1 MTQTLFFGALC
12 GVIGG
17 LTARYF
23 NIPGGAFIGSMFGCA
38 VYSGFVQGGVVVP
51 SNLRLVVQIA
61 AGIMIG
67 ATVKPELFQEGPAL
81 FAWAAGSAV
90 IFLAVGMIIAYF
102 AYRFGYLDKATAVFS
117 FAPGG
122 LTGMAVVS
130 QEEGAIA
137 GQVVLMHFARVF
149 LIFSTVPFLARWLL
163 SISD

>member
-1 MTQTLFFGALC
+1 MTSTLFFGALC
-12 GVIGG
+12 GIICG
-17 LTARYF
+17 LVARYF
-23 NIPGGAFIGSMFGCA
+23 NVPGGAFIGSMFGCA

-67 ATVKPELFQEGPAL
+67 ATVRPEIFEAGWVL
-81 FAWAAGSAV
+81 FAWAAGSA
-90 IFLAVGMIIAYF
+90 ILFLSVGMLLAYIAF
-102 AYRFGYLDKATAVFS
+102 RLGHLDKATAFFS

-149 LIFSTVPFLARWLL
+149 LIFSTVPFLVRWLL
-163 SISD
+163 SR